1 MVSPPRHEQRADMAA
16 LGDRARHAAE
26 EAGDGVVARGA
37 EQQTEQQTEAAW
49 ASGEGDPPLNNSY
62 ESGLGL
68 GHDYRAAWA
77 KGEGDP
83 ASFRS
88 FPTPPEGSSEQV
100 SLVQFSS
107 VQFST
112 VQNS

>member
-1 MVSPPRHEQRADMAA
+1 M
-16 LGDRARHAAE
+16 
-26 EAGDGVVARGA
+26 VARGP

-49 ASGEGDPPLNNSY
+49 ASGEGDPALNKSY

-77 KGEGDP
+77 KGEGDA

-88 FPTPPEGSSEQV
+88 FPTPPAGSSEQV
-100 SLVQFSS
+100 SLEQLGS
-107 VQFST
+107 VQCGLARFNTADPRSELL
-112 VQNS
+112 